1 MDAKQLLYQA
11 LLAAVQKDAAG
22 VSTPEQDAMAMTDI
36 LCAFADVVRGPAPEV
51 LGVELVADDTQA
63 LILAELRGLRRHL
76 DAISQPFSQFVPIGS
91 GINVSS
97 TTRYASKDDVPSG
110 GVTRVTDSSDQS

>member
-1 MDAKQLLYQA
+1 MDAKKSLHAA
-11 LLAAVQKDAAG
+11 LLSAFQLDEG
-22 VSTPEQDAMAMTDI
+22 VTPATAKHAIAMTDI
-36 LCAFADVVRGPAPEV
+36 LCAFAEVLRGPAPEV
-51 LGVELVADDTQA
+51 HGVELVADDTQA

-97 TTRYASKDDVPSG
+97 TTRYTSKDDVPSG